1 MYRVEF
7 SNHGVSCQERITSA
21 HGRMSEN
28 ELAPSANQRQPIV
41 ARTFYVSTTA
51 SYSCIGALDQFGRT
65 SAWQPAAW
73 PHQLQWPSA
82 RCRPDV
88 SCARSARGSS
98 SSERPQIACQRC
110 QRACGGRSHHP
121 KPCQPL
127 SRAPL
132 DTCSLAAAPPPSHGM
147 LRVASCRVH
156 LSCALDHCQLP
167 QAVVS

>member
-1 MYRVEF
+1 MR
-7 SNHGVSCQERITSA
+7 
-21 HGRMSEN
+21 
-28 ELAPSANQRQPIV
+28 LALPPADCR
-41 ARTFYVSTTA
+41 ADHSTVQVL
-51 SYSCIGALDQFGRT
+51 GALDQFGRT

-88 SCARSARGSS
+88 SCARSAGGSA

-167 QAVVS
+167 GSCLLSWDNCLAAGRIYEAAA